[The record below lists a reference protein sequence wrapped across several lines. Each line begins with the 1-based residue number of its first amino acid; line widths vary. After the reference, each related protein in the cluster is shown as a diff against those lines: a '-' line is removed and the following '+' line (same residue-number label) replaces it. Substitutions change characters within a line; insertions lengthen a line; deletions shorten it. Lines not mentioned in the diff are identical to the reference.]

1 MKVTAT
7 VQFLPIK
14 AAADY
19 LHVSTWW
26 LRNNGDKNGFPK
38 RIVLS
43 PKKVGWWKHDLDA
56 WLVKVTR
63 KSNRR
68 QKSAA

>member
-7 VQFLPIK
+7 VQFVPMK

-26 LRNNGDKNGFPK
+26 LRNNGTKNGFPK
-38 RIVLS
+38 RVTLS
-43 PKKVGWWKHDLDA
+43 TRKVGYWKHDLDA
-56 WLVKVTR
+56 WLVRISRQSRRSR
-63 KSNRR
+63 KN
-68 QKSAA
+68 AA